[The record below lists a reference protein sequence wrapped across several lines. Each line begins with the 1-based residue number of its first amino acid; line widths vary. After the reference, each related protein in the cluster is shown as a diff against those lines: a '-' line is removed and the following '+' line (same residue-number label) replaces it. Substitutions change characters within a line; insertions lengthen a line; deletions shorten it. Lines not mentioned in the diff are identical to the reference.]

1 MPGLVISL
9 VCLGIVLWLSK
20 PRQVLLAL
28 SQGDLKFI
36 LLGVLV
42 SVAWVTVRSLAWRTL
57 LRGQPNFSQAFF
69 TTSEGYLLNNILP
82 FRLGEVAR
90 SLLMAQKIGSTFW
103 EVIPTVVIERLLD
116 LILAAGVLMISVS
129 FVVGAEW
136 AEAISSGA
144 GLILLIAILAFYL
157 VALRREGVLAFLI
170 RITRRW
176 PRLQRF
182 SENQIGAFF
191 QGLSVITEARTFIL
205 VLFYMLLDWSIGILQ
220 FYVALKAF
228 FPEATLLQAAFV
240 LGVTAMG
247 IAAPSSPG
255 GLGVFELAMV
265 AALAVFKYD
274 PAVALACALTVH
286 FTNYLVTGVLGAIG
300 LAKDGE
306 TMHGLYLKARQFTL
320 SGNQNS
326 RN

>member
-1 MPGLVISL
+1 M
-9 VCLGIVLWLSK
+9 
-20 PRQVLLAL
+20 LLAL

-42 SVAWVTVRSLAWRTL
+42 SVAWVMVRAQAWRTL
-57 LRGQPNFSQAFF
+57 LRGRPNFSQAFF

-116 LILAAGVLMISVS
+116 MILAAGILMISVS
-129 FVVGAEW
+129 FIVGADW
-136 AEAISSGA
+136 AVEISSSIGV
-144 GLILLIAILAFYL
+144 ILLISVLALYL
-157 VALRREGVLAFLI
+157 IALRREWVLAFLL

-182 SENQIGAFF
+182 SENQGGAFF
-191 QGLSVITEARTFIL
+191 QGLSVITEARIFIQ
-205 VLFYMLLDWSIGILQ
+205 VLFYMLLDWSLGILQ

-240 LGVTAMG
+240 LGVTALG

-255 GLGVFELAMV
+255 SLGVFELAMV

-274 PAVALACALTVH
+274 PAAALACALTAH

-306 TMHGLYLKARQFTL
+306 TLNGLYQKARQFTT
-320 SGNQNS
+320 SNS
-326 RN
+326 QAAKS

>member
-1 MPGLVISL
+1 M
-9 VCLGIVLWLSK
+9 
-20 PRQVLLAL
+20 
-28 SQGDLKFI
+28 
-36 LLGVLV
+36 
-42 SVAWVTVRSLAWRTL
+42 
-57 LRGQPNFSQAFF
+57 
-69 TTSEGYLLNNILP
+69 
-82 FRLGEVAR
+82 
-90 SLLMAQKIGSTFW
+90 
-103 EVIPTVVIERLLD
+103 
-116 LILAAGVLMISVS
+116 
-129 FVVGAEW
+129 
-136 AEAISSGA
+136 
-144 GLILLIAILAFYL
+144 
-157 VALRREGVLAFLI
+157 
-170 RITRRW
+170 RITHRW

-220 FYVALKAF
+220 YYVALKAF

-274 PAVALACALTVH
+274 PAVALACALTIH

-306 TMHGLYLKARQFTL
+306 TMHGLYQKARQFTL
-320 SGNQNS
+320 SINQNS